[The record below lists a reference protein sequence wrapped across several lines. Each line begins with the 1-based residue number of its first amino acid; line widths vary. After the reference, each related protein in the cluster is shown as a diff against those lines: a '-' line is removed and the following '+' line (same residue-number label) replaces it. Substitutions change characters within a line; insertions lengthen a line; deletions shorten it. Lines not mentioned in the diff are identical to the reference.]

1 MIFVEEGT
9 FLMGSKEEAA
19 YENEQPIHEVELSN
33 FHIGKYP
40 ITQALWKAVMGDDN
54 NPSYFKGDNRPVES
68 VSWNDAQAFI
78 QKLNEM
84 NESGGQYRLPTEA
97 EWEYA
102 ARGGQLSRG
111 YKYAGSDQL
120 EEVGWYDENCH
131 DETKPVGLKDPN
143 ELGLFDM
150 SGNVYEWSRDLY
162 SSNYYE
168 ICKKEGKVKDPQ
180 GFGKGINRVLRGG
193 LYRFN
198 ARGGRSTSRS
208 FSHPWDHDNFF
219 GFRLVFSL
227 HSVVRL

>member
-1 MIFVEEGT
+1 
-9 FLMGSKEEAA
+9 MGSKEEAA

-120 EEVGWYDENCH
+120 EEVGWYGENSH

-198 ARGGRSTSRS
+198 ARGGDLPRAASVIPGITTT
-208 FSHPWDHDNFF
+208 FSGF
-219 GFRLVFSL
+219 G
-227 HSVVRL
+227 

>member
-97 EWEYA
+97 E
-102 ARGGQLSRG
+102 
-111 YKYAGSDQL
+111 
-120 EEVGWYDENCH
+120 
-131 DETKPVGLKDPN
+131 
-143 ELGLFDM
+143 
-150 SGNVYEWSRDLY
+150 
-162 SSNYYE
+162 
-168 ICKKEGKVKDPQ
+168 
-180 GFGKGINRVLRGG
+180 
-193 LYRFN
+193 
-198 ARGGRSTSRS
+198 
-208 FSHPWDHDNFF
+208 
-219 GFRLVFSL
+219 
-227 HSVVRL
+227 